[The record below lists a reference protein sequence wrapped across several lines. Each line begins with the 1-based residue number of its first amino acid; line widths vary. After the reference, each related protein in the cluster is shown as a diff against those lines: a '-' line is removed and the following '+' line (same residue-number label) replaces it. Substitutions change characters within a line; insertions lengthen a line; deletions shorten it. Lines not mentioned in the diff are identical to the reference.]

1 MLGLPNARRCQHER
15 VSGVAHDHGE
25 PLVTAPPDSRACS
38 IGVDGSDAV
47 PCIAQA
53 EGGSRSMVPESAH
66 DDVSTRPP
74 GPPGVDSLPGQ
85 RGDCEDGAGNRQGRR
100 GEPGYLQLPG
110 CRAGHGLP
118 RLEHEELQ
126 GPVGVVQD
134 RCVGVACSG
143 VAPDPQEEHGHDAG
157 RGSEGIERA
166 LPGTCHDDLPA
177 VRVHVHSHR
186 PSAPRPGTGEAGTIG
201 CLVRHPRGPGTRDIG
216 P

>member
-143 VAPDPQEEHGHDAG
+143 VAPDPQEEHGHDAS
-157 RGSEGIERA
+157 RGSEG
-166 LPGTCHDDLPA
+166 
-177 VRVHVHSHR
+177 
-186 PSAPRPGTGEAGTIG
+186 
-201 CLVRHPRGPGTRDIG
+201 
-216 P
+216 